1 MSGATPDLP
10 PGPGDWDDHR
20 LDRST
25 LRPDTLAVRGGLVRT
40 EFGEMSEAVFLTQ
53 GYTYATAAQ
62 AEAGFAGDVDR
73 FLYSRYGNPTVTT
86 FEERLRL
93 LEGAEAC
100 YATASG
106 MSAVFTALAALVRSG
121 SRIVAAR
128 ALFGSS
134 VVIFDEILAKWGV
147 RTDYVDGHVPAQWEA
162 ALATPADVVFFETPS
177 NPMQDLVDIATVSRL
192 AHAAGATVVV
202 DNVFATP
209 VFSRPLEH
217 GADVVVYSATKH
229 VDGQGRVLGGA
240 VLGSADYV
248 RGPVQTL
255 LRNTGPSLS
264 PFNAWVLLK
273 GLETMSVRVR
283 HQAASALTLARWLEE
298 QPGVARVRYPFLASH
313 PQHDLAR
320 AQQTGGGTVVTFD
333 LAVPPDAPADVAKK
347 ATFGVL
353 DALRV
358 VDISNNLGDAKS
370 IVTHPAT
377 TTHRK
382 LGPAGRAAVGIGEA
396 TVRLSV
402 GLEDVE
408 DLRDDLAQALAT
420 LTG

>member
-1 MSGATPDLP
+1 MSTPGLP

-20 LDRST
+20 LDRSG

-62 AEAGFAGDVDR
+62 AEAGFAGEVDR

-100 YATASG
+100 YATATG

-121 SRIVAAR
+121 SRVVAAR

-134 VVIFDEILAKWGV
+134 VVILDEILAKWGV
-147 RTDYVDGHVPAQWEA
+147 RTDYVDGHVPEQWEH

-177 NPMQDLVDIATVSRL
+177 NPMQDLVDIAAVSRL

-229 VDGQGRVLGGA
+229 IDGQGRVLGGA
-240 VLGSADYV
+240 ILGSEEYV

-273 GLETMSVRVR
+273 GLETLSLRVR
-283 HQAASALTLARWLEE
+283 HQAASALDLAAWLEQ
-298 QPGVARVRYPFLASH
+298 QPGVAQVRHPFLPSH
-313 PQHDLAR
+313 PQHALAR
-320 AQQTGGGTVVTFD
+320 AQQTGGGTVVTLD
-333 LAVPPDAPADVAKK
+333 LAVPADATPDVAKK
-347 ATFGVL
+347 ATFGFL

-377 TTHRK
+377 TTHRR

-408 DLRDDLAQALAT
+408 DLREDLAQALTT
-420 LTG
+420 LGT